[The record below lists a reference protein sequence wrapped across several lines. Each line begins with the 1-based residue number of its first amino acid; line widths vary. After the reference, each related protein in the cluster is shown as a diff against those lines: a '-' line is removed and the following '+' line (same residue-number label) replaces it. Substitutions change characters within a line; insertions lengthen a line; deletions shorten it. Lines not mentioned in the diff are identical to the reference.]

1 MPVVTDGDSNSSM
14 AAAANSASPGP
25 LLRAAL
31 EQLLGVE
38 GGGVAEAM
46 ARGIRITLQAGG
58 QVWNKCGVEGGGVAE
73 AMARGIRI
81 RLQARRAGME
91 HVWVGQAWMADY
103 SIISQYPTPHLA
115 HRYTSR
121 SSTSQWMALKDLR
134 CRPR

>member
-1 MPVVTDGDSNSSM
+1 M
-14 AAAANSASPGP
+14 AAAANSAGPGP

-73 AMARGIRI
+73 AMTREIRI
-81 RLQARRAGME
+81 RLQAGMQ
-91 HVWVGQAWMADY
+91 VWNMWVGQAWMVDY
-103 SIISQYPTPHLA
+103 SVDVS
-115 HRYTSR
+115 
-121 SSTSQWMALKDLR
+121 
-134 CRPR
+134 

>member
-1 MPVVTDGDSNSSM
+1 M
-14 AAAANSASPGP
+14 
-25 LLRAAL
+25 
-31 EQLLGVE
+31 E

-91 HVWVGQAWMADY
+91 G
-103 SIISQYPTPHLA
+103 
-115 HRYTSR
+115 RYGTCGLGKLGWRTILS
-121 SSTSQWMALKDLR
+121 
-134 CRPR
+134 